1 MCNVVVTMEFPALF
15 TFMKICLD
23 MGYLCSFQLH
33 LKFTFLKKLSTTH
46 THTHTHT
53 HIICSFK
60 RIFIKVNKATIL
72 SEQFCDKFIITRS
85 RVLTSRVHWGT
96 RKKKFQSI
104 KIKCVRIQTISII
117 INFSLVMIRCGFS
130 SFYGT

>member
-33 LKFTFLKKLSTTH
+33 SKFTFLKKLSTTH
-46 THTHTHT
+46 TH
-53 HIICSFK
+53 IICSFK
-60 RIFIKVNKATIL
+60 TIFIKVNKATIF
-72 SEQFCDKFIITRS
+72 SEQFCDKFITTRS
-85 RVLTSRVHWGT
+85 RVLTSSRVHWDT
-96 RKKKFQSI
+96 SRKFQSI
-104 KIKCVRIQTISII
+104 KSVRIQTISII
-117 INFSLVMIRCGFS
+117 INFSLVMVRCGFS

>member
-1 MCNVVVTMEFPALF
+1 MCNVVVTMEFSALF

-23 MGYLCSFQLH
+23 MEYLCSFQLH
-33 LKFTFLKKLSTTH
+33 SKFTFFKKLSTTH
-46 THTHTHT
+46 TQTHTHT

-60 RIFIKVNKATIL
+60 IIFIKVNKATIL

-85 RVLTSRVHWGT
+85 RVLTSRVHWDK
-96 RKKKFQSI
+96 RKKFQSI